1 MDIRTY
7 WEDKIIG
14 WEDGRYE
21 FKTSRFQP
29 LEWIANRSS
38 ASLRYRLASASEL
51 LVPEVNGLRVVE
63 LGCGSGLLAANII
76 NAGAA
81 SYRGVDIAE
90 AAIARARDR
99 AAAIGIA
106 DKVQFDRAD
115 LATLKELDADVV
127 FSLGLLDWLS
137 DPELNHLY
145 RIGKDAHWLHA
156 ISERRDSPSQ
166 YLHRLYVFL
175 AYGYRTERYTPRYF
189 AVNEICEIAN
199 RYNPRPVRVIRNR
212 QLSFGALLTTLNAD
226 RRCQ

>member
-1 MDIRTY
+1 MDIRAY
-7 WEDKIIG
+7 WEDKIVG
-14 WEDGRYE
+14 WEDGRY
-21 FKTSRFQP
+21 KCKGSRFQL

-51 LVPEVNGLRVVE
+51 LVPKVAGLRVVE

-81 SYRGVDIAE
+81 SYRGVDISE
-90 AAIARARDR
+90 AAIARARES
-99 AAAIGIA
+99 AAAVGIA

-137 DPELNHLY
+137 DPELDHLY
-145 RIGKDAHWLHA
+145 QIGRNAHWLHA

-175 AYGYRTERYTPRYF
+175 AYGYRTKHYTPRYF
-189 AVNEICEIAN
+189 TVDEIRAIAN
-199 RYNPRPVRVIRNR
+199 RHNPRPVRAIRDR
-212 QLSFGALLTTLNAD
+212 RLSFGALLTTFDAD
-226 RRCQ
+226 RRA